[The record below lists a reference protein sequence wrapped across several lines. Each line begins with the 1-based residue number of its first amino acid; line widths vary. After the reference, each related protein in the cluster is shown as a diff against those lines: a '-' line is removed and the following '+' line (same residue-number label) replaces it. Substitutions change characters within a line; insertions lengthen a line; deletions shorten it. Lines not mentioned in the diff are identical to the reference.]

1 MLCTCFPVPISTQVP
16 PRSCKGLKDAKDSTA
31 THEPNDGASRVRGG
45 GRGGGGGG
53 LCPRIQKWTFVDFEK
68 WTFVDFE
75 RRPWFIRVQDLG
87 TGASPWDSGGLGK
100 LRNSVLQEGK
110 QMV

>member
-1 MLCTCFPVPISTQVP
+1 MPRTCFLVPISTQVP
-16 PRSCKGLKDAKDSTA
+16 PRNCKGLKDAKDSTA
-31 THEPNDGASRVRGG
+31 TQEPNDSASRARGG
-45 GRGGGGGG
+45 GWGGGGGG
-53 LCPRIQKWTFVDFEK
+53 LCPRIQKWTFVDFER
-68 WTFVDFE
+68 W
-75 RRPWFIRVQDLG
+75 PWFIRVQDLG

>member
-1 MLCTCFPVPISTQVP
+1 MLCTCSLVPISTQVP

-31 THEPNDGASRVRGG
+31 THEPNHTASRVRGG

-53 LCPRIQKWTFVDFEK
+53 LCAGIQK

-100 LRNSVLQEGK
+100 LRNPVLQEGK